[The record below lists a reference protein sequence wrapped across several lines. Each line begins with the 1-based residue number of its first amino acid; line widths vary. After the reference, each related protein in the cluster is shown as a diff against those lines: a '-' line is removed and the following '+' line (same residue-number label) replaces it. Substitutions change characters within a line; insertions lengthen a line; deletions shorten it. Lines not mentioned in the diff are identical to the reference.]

1 MSKKLS
7 LIITLVPFTIMGI
20 YQVLRFNSNPPYLNK
35 KDLGLFL
42 FFLVKQEGILD
53 TLQFPIYLMI
63 SVIFFSILKRSSGL
77 EKIMYLLCIT
87 VVLFVAAEEISWG
100 QNYLYF
106 DNLDFFGENNL
117 QIETNVHNLGYFQ
130 HLTHLLYIVVGIIF
144 SLGGIF
150 RKFKKIHPITKNIIP
165 GWKYMGYNLP
175 LVIFYYLFITIENKD
190 SLLANITQ
198 EYFEFMFSL
207 GFLIFML
214 ERWRVSK
221 SNAT

>member
-1 MSKKLS
+1 
-7 LIITLVPFTIMGI
+7 MGI
-20 YQVLRFNSNPPYLNK
+20 YQVLRFNSNPPDLNK

-106 DNLDFFGENNL
+106 DNLDFFDENNL
-117 QIETNVHNLGYFQ
+117 
-130 HLTHLLYIVVGIIF
+130 
-144 SLGGIF
+144 
-150 RKFKKIHPITKNIIP
+150 
-165 GWKYMGYNLP
+165 
-175 LVIFYYLFITIENKD
+175 
-190 SLLANITQ
+190 
-198 EYFEFMFSL
+198 
-207 GFLIFML
+207 
-214 ERWRVSK
+214 
-221 SNAT
+221 

>member
-1 MSKKLS
+1 MSKKIS
-7 LIITLVPFTIMGI
+7 LIITLIPFTIFGI
-20 YQVLRFNSNPPYLNK
+20 YQVLRFNSNPPDLNK

-63 SVIFFSILKRSSGL
+63 SIIFFSILKKSSGL
-77 EKIMYLLCIT
+77 EKIMYLLCT
-87 VVLFVAAEEISWG
+87 TFVLFVAGEEISWG
-100 QNYLYF
+100 QNYIYF
-106 DNLDFFGENNL
+106 NNLDFFAENNL
-117 QIETNVHNLGYFQ
+117 QAETNLHNLGNFQ
-130 HLTHLLYIVVGIIF
+130 HLTHLIYIVVGIIF

-150 RKFKKIHPITKNIIP
+150 NKIKIIHPITKSIIP
-165 GWKYMGYNLP
+165 SWKYMGYNLP
-175 LVIFYYLFITIENKD
+175 LAIFYYLFITIENKD
-190 SLLANITQ
+190 SLLGNITQ

-214 ERWRVSK
+214 ERWKVSK

>member
-20 YQVLRFNSNPPYLNK
+20 YQVLRFNSNPPDLNK

-42 FFLVKQEGILD
+42 FFLAKQEGILD

-106 DNLDFFGENNL
+106 DNLDFFYENNL
-117 QIETNVHNLGYFQ
+117 QTETNVHNLGYFQ
-130 HLTHLLYIVVGIIF
+130 PLTHLLYIVVGIIF

-150 RKFKKIHPITKNIIP
+150 RKFKKIHPITKKIIP

-175 LVIFYYLFITIENKD
+175 LAIFYYLFITIENKD

>member
-1 MSKKLS
+1 
-7 LIITLVPFTIMGI
+7 MGI
-20 YQVLRFNSNPPYLNK
+20 YQVLRFNSNPPDLNK

-42 FFLVKQEGILD
+42 FFLAKQEGILD

-106 DNLDFFGENNL
+106 DNLDFFYENNL
-117 QIETNVHNLGYFQ
+117 QTETNVHNLGYFQ
-130 HLTHLLYIVVGIIF
+130 PLTHLLYIVVGIIF

-150 RKFKKIHPITKNIIP
+150 RKFKKIHPITKNTIP

-175 LVIFYYLFITIENKD
+175 LAIFYYLFITIENKD

>member
-7 LIITLVPFTIMGI
+7 LIITLIPFTIFGI
-20 YQVLRFNSNPPYLNK
+20 FQVLRFNSNPPDLNK

-63 SVIFFSILKRSSGL
+63 SIIFFSILKRSSGL
-77 EKIMYLLCIT
+77 EKIMYLLCIS
-87 VVLFVAAEEISWG
+87 VVLFVAGEEISWG
-100 QNYLYF
+100 QNYIYF
-106 DNLDFFGENNL
+106 NTLKFFAENNL
-117 QIETNVHNLGYFQ
+117 QLETNLHNLGYFQ
-130 HLTHLLYIVVGIIF
+130 FLTHLLYIVIGIIF
-144 SLGGIF
+144 SFGGIF
-150 RKFKKIHPITKNIIP
+150 SKIKIIHPITKNIIP

-175 LVIFYYLFITIENKD
+175 LAIFYSLFITIENKD

-207 GFLIFML
+207 GYLIFML